1 LQALTRIEWHL
12 TRASRAI
19 QRAWKNLIGL
29 GAGRLKRANTSL
41 QCGPLDQRALVKRF
55 FALVK

>member
-1 LQALTRIEWHL
+1 MRIEWHL
-12 TRASRAI
+12 TRAPLAI